1 METVYRD
8 DDHCILEGVMT
19 GTEGSLTVQGNKGLG
34 TGEKRMTR
42 NDKETDAE

>member
-8 DDHCILEGVMT
+8 DDHCILERVMI
-19 GTEGSLTVQGNKGLG
+19 GTEGLLTVQGDAGFG
-34 TGEKRMTR
+34 TDEEKMTR